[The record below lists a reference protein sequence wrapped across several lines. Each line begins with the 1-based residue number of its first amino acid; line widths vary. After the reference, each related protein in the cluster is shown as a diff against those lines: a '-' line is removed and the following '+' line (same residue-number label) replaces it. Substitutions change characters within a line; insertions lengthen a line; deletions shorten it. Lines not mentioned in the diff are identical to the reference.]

1 MKFRMPYTII
11 LVLLALLGGF
21 SGAAPADTVAHFDFH
36 SPSGFVPPSP
46 YVTATGSGRFSFPTA
61 LVSSLA
67 EGSARTVHK
76 GDLTSFSFTATAA
89 YQGAE
94 STFVFTLPSISSFSE
109 VAAKNGPGFYGEGFS
124 ITTTP
129 VTGTNPA
136 FGTATL
142 SGISDSPAA
151 LALKLTGGTLVGT
164 KVSGGLA
171 LNRNV
176 LLTH

>member
-1 MKFRMPYTII
+1 MKFRMRYTGV
-11 LVLLALLGGF
+11 LVLLALLGGL
-21 SGAAPADTVAHFDFH
+21 SGAGPADTVAHFDFH
-36 SPSGFVPPSP
+36 APSGFIPPSP
-46 YVTATGSGRFSFPTA
+46 YVTAAGSGRFSFPTA
-61 LVSSLA
+61 LLSSLA
-67 EGSARTVHK
+67 DGAAKTVHK
-76 GDLTSFSFTATAA
+76 DDLTSFSLTVTAA

-124 ITTTP
+124 ITTMP
-129 VTGTNPA
+129 VTGTNPV

-142 SGISDSPAA
+142 SGTSDSPAA